1 MGTLL
6 RKEIASFFSS
16 FTGYLVIAVFLLI
29 TGLFLFVFQGEMN
42 ILTSGYASVDGLFIL
57 APWIFLFLSPA
68 ISMRFFADEKK
79 SGTIE
84 LLLTLPITDISI
96 VVAKFLAGIVLLA
109 IALIPSLLYVFT
121 VYALGSPPGN
131 IDSGATIGAYIGLFL
146 LGGMYM
152 AIGTWISSF
161 TDNQIISFILSAV
174 ICFVFFMGFDS
185 LVEITPSVIN
195 KSIITSF
202 GIQQHYNSISRG
214 VIDTRDILYFVSCIS
229 FFLYATTL
237 NIRKKR
243 K

>member
-6 RKEIASFFSS
+6 RKEIASFFNS

-29 TGLFLFVFQGEMN
+29 TGLFLFVFEGEMN
-42 ILTSGYASVDGLFIL
+42 ILTSGYASIDGLFTL
-57 APWIFLFLSPA
+57 APWIFLFLAPA

-84 LLLTLPITDISI
+84 LLLTFPISDISI
-96 VVAKFLAGIVLLA
+96 VSAKFLAGIVLLA
-109 IALIPSLLYVFT
+109 IALAPTLLYVFT

-146 LGGMYM
+146 IGGMYVS
-152 AIGTWISSF
+152 IGTWVSSF
-161 TDNQIISFILSAV
+161 TDNQIISFIVSAV

-185 LVEITPSVIN
+185 LATVSSPSLKNIV
-195 KSIITSF
+195 SQL
-202 GIQQHYNSISRG
+202 GIQEHYNSISRG
-214 VIDTRDILYFVSCIS
+214 VIDTRDIIYFVSCIV
-229 FFLYATTL
+229 FFLYLTTI